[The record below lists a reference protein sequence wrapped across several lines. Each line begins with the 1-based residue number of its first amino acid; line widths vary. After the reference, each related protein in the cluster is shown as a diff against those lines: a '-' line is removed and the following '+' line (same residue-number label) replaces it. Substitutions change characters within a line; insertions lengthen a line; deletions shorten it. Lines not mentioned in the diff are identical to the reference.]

1 MYGLISNE
9 LYHHGILGMKW
20 GVRRYQ
26 NPDGTLTEAG
36 KKRYLKNYRLSE
48 AGRKKYIPEAEQ
60 IAKNV
65 YSKHIK
71 SEEDLE
77 KAKEQYKE
85 WDKAYERR
93 YWNLDP
99 NKADQLRMAVEKL
112 EENSL
117 TTKIY
122 EDTFDELK
130 KNNPSLNDMIISEL
144 AGIASDDAL
153 AATVYDP
160 VLAEKRRDKKA
171 YWVGEEDPEKRYFEA
186 KHGDEDSTE
195 LYHHGILGMKWGVR
209 RYQNKDGSLTTA
221 GRSRYGTGNKKVGI
235 LEAHR
240 IKKRK
245 AEAAKK
251 RAETLAKKKAEEE
264 AAQKHESEKQEAIRS
279 GNATQISKYQN
290 ELSNQEL
297 REVLDRLGSKQRL
310 SDMAAKE
317 TPKKLSKLDKT
328 TNIANKA
335 AQVADIAEK
344 GVKVYNTFAKIS
356 NTFADDDN
364 QLPIVGEKKEKRN
377 LSKEEAIK
385 SGDPK
390 ILEAWKGK
398 LSKEEVV
405 QAYTI
410 ANNWQKIADMKLTS
424 EQKKAL
430 AEAGKAV
437 VDNITSQDT
446 SNKTSSESSS
456 KNESK
461 PVSAL
466 DAYEK
471 AYDTRSSYK
480 SFEKEMKPKDDKK
493 EKTSIFKPKEPE
505 KYEYKPSTYDPN
517 EHLSALWKTSFNPV
531 ESKKQD
537 REAQQ
542 KRVDDLISKYSSSA
556 GSDWYEYQSE
566 QAYKKAKD
574 ESHLT
579 AKQII
584 NNILE
589 DEERKRKS

>member
-1 MYGLISNE
+1 MYGLVSNE

-36 KKRYLKNYRLSE
+36 KKRYLKNYSLSE

-186 KHGDEDSTE
+186 KEAKHGDEDSTE
-195 LYHHGILGMKWGVR
+195 LYHWGILGMKWGVR
-209 RYQNKDGSLTTA
+209 RYQNKDGSLTSA
-221 GRSRYGTGNKKVGI
+221 GRSRYGSGKKNVGI

-264 AAQKHESEKQEAIRS
+264 DAQKHEAEKQEAIRS
-279 GNATQISKYQN
+279 GNATQIAKFQN

-297 REVLDRLGSKQRL
+297 RDALDRLNSKQRL
-310 SDMAAKE
+310 SDLVDKE
-317 TPKKLSKLDKT
+317 TPKKETKLDKAMK
-328 TNIANKA
+328 IADKA
-335 AQVADIAEK
+335 SKYADVAEK
-344 GVKVYNTFAKIS
+344 GIKAYNTFAKVS
-356 NTFADDDN
+356 NAFADDKN
-364 QLPIVGEKKEKRN
+364 QLPIIGEKRN
-377 LSKEEAIK
+377 KDEKDSKKEAAIR
-385 SGDPK
+385 SGDPNQIK
-390 ILEAWKGK
+390 KWQGK
-398 LSKEEVV
+398 LTPEETKTAMLTADYWKKINS
-405 QAYTI
+405 QTTTETI
-410 ANNWQKIADMKLTS
+410 KTGEKAAAEELRKKLSTHS
-424 EQKKAL
+424 
-430 AEAGKAV
+430 
-437 VDNITSQDT
+437 
-446 SNKTSSESSS
+446 
-456 KNESK
+456 
-461 PVSAL
+461 
-466 DAYEK
+466 DAYNE
-471 AYDTRSSYK
+471 AVARA
-480 SFEKEMKPKDDKK
+480 KEWDKK
-493 EKTSIFKPKEPE
+493 K
-505 KYEYKPSTYDPN
+505 
-517 EHLSALWKTSFNPV
+517 
-531 ESKKQD
+531 
-537 REAQQ
+537 
-542 KRVDDLISKYSSSA
+542 
-556 GSDWYEYQSE
+556 
-566 QAYKKAKD
+566 
-574 ESHLT
+574 
-579 AKQII
+579 
-584 NNILE
+584 
-589 DEERKRKS
+589 

>member
-1 MYGLISNE
+1 MGNLDSNE

-20 GVRRYQ
+20 GIRRYQ
-26 NPDGTLTEAG
+26 NADGSLTDAG
-36 KKRYLKNYRLSE
+36 KKRYGSGGGLITSVK
-48 AGRKKYIPEAEQ
+48 RKWKT
-60 IAKNV
+60 AKAN
-65 YSKHIK
+65 
-71 SEEDLE
+71 
-77 KAKEQYKE
+77 
-85 WDKAYERR
+85 
-93 YWNLDP
+93 
-99 NKADQLRMAVEKL
+99 
-112 EENSL
+112 
-117 TTKIY
+117 
-122 EDTFDELK
+122 
-130 KNNPSLNDMIISEL
+130 
-144 AGIASDDAL
+144 
-153 AATVYDP
+153 
-160 VLAEKRRDKKA
+160 
-171 YWVGEEDPEKRYFEA
+171 
-186 KHGDEDSTE
+186 
-195 LYHHGILGMKWGVR
+195 
-209 RYQNKDGSLTTA
+209 
-221 GRSRYGTGNKKVGI
+221 
-235 LEAHR
+235 
-240 IKKRK
+240 KKRK
-245 AEAAKK
+245 ATLEAKK
-251 RAETLAKKKAEEE
+251 RAEED
-264 AAQKHESEKQEAIRS
+264 AQKHEAAKQEAIRS

-317 TPKKLSKLDKT
+317 TPKKLSKLDRA

-335 AQVADIAEK
+335 AQAADIAEK
-344 GVKVYNTFAKIS
+344 GIKAYNTFAKIT
-356 NTFADDDN
+356 NTFADDDS
-364 QLPIVGEKKEKRN
+364 QLPIIGEKKEKRN

-398 LSKEEVV
+398 LSKDEVV

-410 ANNWQKIADMKLTS
+410 ANNWQKIADMKLNS
-424 EQKKAL
+424 EQKKVL
-430 AEAGKAV
+430 EQAGKTVIDDIA
-437 VDNITSQDT
+437 SR
-446 SNKTSSESSS
+446 SSS
-456 KNESK
+456 NDSGSKSETKPESKPK

-471 AYDTRSSYK
+471 AYDTRSSFK

-517 EHLSALWKTSFNPV
+517 EHLSALWKTSFNPS

-542 KRVDDLISKYSSSA
+542 KRVDDLISKYSTSA
-556 GSDWYEYQSE
+556 GSDWNNYQSE

-589 DEERKRKS
+589 DEERKRKK